1 MIVVADRMRDE
12 TGTVEGT
19 SGYYIDVT
27 EAPEESRRDVLNE
40 TLPKVIEARAE
51 NEQAKGALKLVYGIN
66 DEQAFNLLRW
76 RSQENHTCGF
86 IASAVARRN
95 KRRVRGFFLPGFF
108 CGFMAGTTL
117 RKRRRGLNA
126 LGIVARCADVRQLTA
141 GIRRSIGRFAARA
154 LTSAASHVGLGSWP
168 PQSHRRMSQRPALGC
183 GPSLG
188 ATRARMVNA
197 LTQRCAQIVP

>member
-1 MIVVADRMRDE
+1 VQDLLDQALYSGGSFSSRHRFYDTAGDEHSVIVVADRMRDE

-27 EAPEESRRDVLNE
+27 EAPDESRRDVLNE

-51 NEQAKGALKLVYGIN
+51 NEQAKGSLKLVYGIN

-108 CGFMAGTTL
+108 CGFHG
-117 RKRRRGLNA
+117 GH
-126 LGIVARCADVRQLTA
+126 D
-141 GIRRSIGRFAARA
+141 
-154 LTSAASHVGLGSWP
+154 
-168 PQSHRRMSQRPALGC
+168 PA
-183 GPSLG
+183 
-188 ATRARMVNA
+188 
-197 LTQRCAQIVP
+197 